1 MSLLRGVPV
10 RSVVGMTGEVTLQGR
25 VLPIGGVKQKVLAAH
40 RAGLTE
46 VVLPERNGPDL
57 EDVPEEVR
65 DVMKF
70 HLAATIA
77 DVLTPALSGEGAAD
91 EAAGRLARA
100 SSSTRR
106 DPGGSFRLYSGR
118 SIMVGAPAARLRRRA
133 EYSSRTS
140 ARVVL
145 TPSHLSL

>member
-1 MSLLRGVPV
+1 
-10 RSVVGMTGEVTLQGR
+10 

-46 VVLPERNGPDL
+46 VILPERNGPDL

-77 DVLTPALSGEGAAD
+77 DVLTPALSGESAEAPDAGAHS
-91 EAAGRLARA
+91 ERQNELVNAA
-100 SSSTRR
+100 
-106 DPGGSFRLYSGR
+106 
-118 SIMVGAPAARLRRRA
+118 
-133 EYSSRTS
+133 
-140 ARVVL
+140 
-145 TPSHLSL
+145 